1 MGFKSSKLVI
11 LDFCAQTIPRIPCRH
26 DFLYKAPSKTKHF
39 YSYLVPVS
47 EFVVVIILSEWWLMP
62 TTANHCGHIPA
73 VGVSGTASTSGTACT
88 GGAAGTSGTAGTTV
102 TSCTACTSG
111 TACWYYWH

>member
-11 LDFCAQTIPRIPCRH
+11 LDFCDQTIPRIPCRH
-26 DFLYKAPSKTKHF
+26 DFLNKAPSKTKHF

-62 TTANHCGHIPA
+62 TTANHCGHIPT
-73 VGVSGTASTSGTACT
+73 VGVSGTAGTSGTTGTSCIACT
-88 GGAAGTSGTAGTTV
+88 SGISGAAGTSGTA
-102 TSCTACTSG
+102 
-111 TACWYYWH
+111 CW